1 MRMGIYF
8 MGTKT
13 MFLGGIFWNIRK
25 YSISFWG
32 THEQANI
39 FHGNKETGS
48 YLFFMAQLSW

>member
-13 MFLGGIFWNIRK
+13 MFLGGIFWKIRK

-48 YLFFMAQLSW
+48 YLLFKAQLSW